1 MLIILF
7 LKFTIDYLFMNYQKF
22 PTTAIRLRRP
32 STVNFAGRSFNGYD
46 TRIFS
51 IGRQSIDDF
60 KLIIIRFD

>member
-1 MLIILF
+1 
-7 LKFTIDYLFMNYQKF
+7 MNYQKF